1 MKTWLETITP
11 FLKKEEKLT
20 DKIFADFEKEQKA
33 KKIKTVSEEN
43 ALWRSKYAP
52 KLKAIEDNHEV
63 EYMKIW
69 NKFHKK

>member
-20 DKIFADFEKEQKA
+20 DKIFADFEKEKKA
-33 KKIKTVSEEN
+33 KKIKTVAEEN
-43 ALWRSKYAP
+43 ALWRKYAP
-52 KLKAIEDNHEV
+52 KLKAIEDSHEV